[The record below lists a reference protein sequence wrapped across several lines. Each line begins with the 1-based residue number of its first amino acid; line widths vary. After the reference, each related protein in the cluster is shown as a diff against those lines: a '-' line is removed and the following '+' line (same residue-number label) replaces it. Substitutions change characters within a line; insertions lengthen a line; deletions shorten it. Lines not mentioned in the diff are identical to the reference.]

1 MSFVFHDIDIL
12 RQVILQNASWL
23 GFFFFSFFLMIKL
36 RLYVLGTKIDVQ
48 LSSQWIIQEAHA
60 AG

>member
-23 GFFFFSFFLMIKL
+23 GFFFFFFLMIKL
-36 RLYVLGTKIDVQ
+36 RLYVFGTKIDVQ